1 MPPGTITTAESPI
14 VASSAQAGPP
24 VVGTGRLKRA
34 DVERVVDAGLGR
46 FLGQVAIEPHLSAGR
61 FTGWSIVGLQPP
73 ELWRGVD
80 LQLGDVVTRINGMP
94 IERDVQAFDAFQAVR
109 HAEQLEVSYLRQGQS
124 LRYHR
129 PTFAGVAHSAAGRQA
144 RASCCRKTDASS
156 GGEPVQK
163 EAPPPLSYLCQR
175 ASWKPAI
182 ASSRALKRFRENREP
197 LVIQSR

>member
-80 LQLGDVVTRINGMP
+80 LQLGDVVTCINGMP

-124 LRYHR
+124 RTLRYAIIGQPSPAL
-129 PTFAGVAHSAAGRQA
+129 PT
-144 RASCCRKTDASS
+144 
-156 GGEPVQK
+156 
-163 EAPPPLSYLCQR
+163 APPG
-175 ASWKPAI
+175 AKP
-182 ASSRALKRFRENREP
+182 EP
-197 LVIQSR
+197 AAAEKPTLPPAESPSKKKLRRP